1 MWGVLGI
8 LRHFRV
14 APPRHRTG
22 RRRCALALA
31 VVLALGFAAGAV
43 EAASSIV
50 TDIRIGAAG
59 KVTRIV
65 FEFTERMSVR
75 LFTLADPY
83 RVVIDLPEVGWRLP
97 PKPLPTS
104 SGVYERLRYGLYKPG
119 NSRVVL
125 DLNVPARVANA
136 ALIAPNGAYGHR
148 LVVELT
154 PTTPEIFA
162 AQHKTGEIVIDAPV
176 QSAGA
181 PAAPAPPPA
190 APKVERVAKA
200 ATPAPEI
207 ATTQPAPTPASARFE
222 LAPRKPAL
230 RPNRERYTVML
241 DPGHGGVDPGT
252 IGVSGIYEKHITL
265 AMARAISDAL
275 EKTGRFKV
283 VMTRERDIFIRLR
296 DRIQIA
302 REAKADLFISIHADT
317 IKDRDIRGPS
327 VYTLSERASD
337 KEAQALAD
345 KENKADLIAGIDLTG
360 ENADVTGILI
370 DLAQRETMNQ
380 SARFA
385 GMLVDQM
392 KTRTKVLR
400 NTHRFAGFAVLKAPD
415 VPSVLLELG
424 FLSNPSDERAL
435 RDRRYRARLADG
447 VARAIEG
454 YFTRV
459 EQASGN

>member
-1 MWGVLGI
+1 M
-8 LRHFRV
+8 
-14 APPRHRTG
+14 
-22 RRRCALALA
+22 
-31 VVLALGFAAGAV
+31 LALGFAAGAV

-59 KVTRIV
+59 KTTRIV

-75 LFTLADPY
+75 LFTLAEPY
-83 RVVIDLPEVGWRLP
+83 RIVIDMPEVGWRLP
-97 PKPLPTS
+97 PKPLPAA

-125 DLNVPARVANA
+125 DLSRPARVANA

-148 LVVELT
+148 LVVELA
-154 PTTPEIFA
+154 PTTPQAFA
-162 AQHKTGEIVIDAPV
+162 EAHKAGGLVIDAPTQLV
-176 QSAGA
+176 GA
-181 PAAPAPPPA
+181 PAAPAPAPSVAATQPKPA
-190 APKVERVAKA
+190 AAK
-200 ATPAPEI
+200 T
-207 ATTQPAPTPASARFE
+207 RFE
-222 LAPRKPAL
+222 IAPRKPAL
-230 RPNRERYTVML
+230 RPSRERYTVMI

-265 AMARAISDAL
+265 AMARAIGEAL
-275 EKTGRFKV
+275 ESTGRFKV
-283 VMTRERDIFIRLR
+283 LLTRERDIFIRLR

-317 IKDRDIRGPS
+317 IKDKDIRGPS

-385 GMLVDQM
+385 GMLADQL
-392 KTRTKVLR
+392 KKRTKVLR

-424 FLSNPSDERAL
+424 FLSNPADERAL
-435 RDRRYRARLADG
+435 RDRRYRARIADG